1 MVSEKES
8 QRMIA
13 EYLRLAHKELRW
25 VAKNIAAVHDL
36 MRPEDVPA
44 IEDPNQLKLFN
55 DDNIR
60 TDE

>member
-1 MVSEKES
+1 MSDRET
-8 QRMIA
+8 QRQIA

-25 VAKNIAAVHDL
+25 AAKNIAALHDL